1 MIRRLRQQQQKAQET
16 KSKPNSSHSTNPLQ
30 CPSNTTNKSSIVH
43 STYKA
48 PSPLYG
54 HSFLN
59 QEEDM
64 RGITYSRPPPLIE
77 IDSPLK
83 GLSKLTSS
91 NVVAPPNAIAPSS
104 LKLDQ
109 DTQIGLDANLT
120 RYGPLQKSR
129 EFRQETSSCTARH
142 SSGFPNFQGSRNW
155 RNSISKYVLNQIFV
169 CRDCGKH
176 FFKSIS
182 DAQAFRPKTDDF
194 HSYGDPGQSVLEYT
208 VINGETIPA
217 FNIGGEFRLCL
228 PRILRQ
234 ILSQYHWEQVSFI
247 QIELLMMV

>member
-1 MIRRLRQQQQKAQET
+1 MFSRGSSSSGSTPGSRSSANHLSGDMIRRLRQQQQKAQET

-54 HSFLN
+54 HSFIN
-59 QEEDM
+59 EEEDM

-109 DTQIGLDANLT
+109 DSQIGLDANST

-129 EFRQETSSCTARH
+129 EFRQESSSYTARH
-142 SSGFPNFQGSRNW
+142 SSGFPNFQGSKDW
-155 RNSISKYVLNQIFV
+155 RNLSIFFNFVIF
-169 CRDCGKH
+169 
-176 FFKSIS
+176 FNEIS
-182 DAQAFRPKTDDF
+182 L
-194 HSYGDPGQSVLEYT
+194 V
-208 VINGETIPA
+208 
-217 FNIGGEFRLCL
+217 
-228 PRILRQ
+228 
-234 ILSQYHWEQVSFI
+234 
-247 QIELLMMV
+247 